1 MFAAK
6 RLLLRCPASSLRGG
20 TTITNRTCGCSL
32 SKCYIASESGRL
44 PWNVVGWRPAKSAGQ
59 ARTHK
64 AGSTWKDDAER
75 IPIVFVLRDGS
86 KKTVEA
92 PVGSHVLE
100 VAHRY
105 GIEIEGACEAS
116 LACSTCHVIVDA
128 DTYERLP
135 EPSEREEDL
144 LDLAPCLT
152 ETSRLCCQLYV
163 SEELRGAEFTLP
175 PMTRNFYVDGHV
187 PDTH

>member
-1 MFAAK
+1 MNVCMHTGRFAAPLA
-6 RLLLRCPASSLRGG
+6 RWERVLLSLSHASMEVSAIPMRWTVPLRVSTYFITLRARGYGEGVDAASSRRVGL
-20 TTITNRTCGCSL
+20 
-32 SKCYIASESGRL
+32 L
-44 PWNVVGWRPAKSAGQ
+44 PSFDSIRFFANVRS
-59 ARTHK
+59 
-64 AGSTWKDDAER
+64 S
-75 IPIVFVLRDGS
+75 S
-86 KKTVEA
+86 
-92 PVGSHVLE
+92 S
-100 VAHRY
+100 
-105 GIEIEGACEAS
+105 GACEAS